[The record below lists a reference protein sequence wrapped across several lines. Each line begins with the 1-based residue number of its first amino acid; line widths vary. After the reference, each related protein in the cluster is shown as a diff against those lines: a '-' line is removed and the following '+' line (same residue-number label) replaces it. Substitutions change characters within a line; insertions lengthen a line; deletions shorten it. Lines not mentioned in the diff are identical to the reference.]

1 MGGEMGRNSGACEVF
16 LSSTDRGGGTVC
28 PVFFLPFLP
37 VPSALAR
44 TAKAHGGTV
53 SLGLSPA
60 LQPPTHLVC
69 SHLSPPNCCPLV
81 LYPSLCTPPHPT
93 TCSKCVTQLC
103 PSCSPNPLLAQKFE
117 VNGTQEGRK
126 GMQLSAHQARPPSDC
141 LPVSQC

>member
-1 MGGEMGRNSGACEVF
+1 MGGEMGRNRAARGVF

-44 TAKAHGGTV
+44 TASARGGTV

-69 SHLSPPNCCPLV
+69 SHISPPDCRPPALCL
-81 LYPSLCTPPHPT
+81 SLSTPPHPT
-93 TCSKCVTQLC
+93 PPPAPSVLRCCV
-103 PSCSPNPLLAQKFE
+103 PP
-117 VNGTQEGRK
+117 
-126 GMQLSAHQARPPSDC
+126 ARR
-141 LPVSQC
+141 